1 MQDIHEP
8 NRHPPARVARPEPGH
23 DPGRDPGQ
31 GSGLGRRLVDD
42 PNRDP
47 RQMAGRESA
56 VRIRAV
62 RDGELAQDVALD
74 ALPDLVAAGGWSIWV
89 DLTEP
94 SVADVTAVADV
105 LGIHHL
111 IVEDI
116 VESNERAK
124 VEQVGEALH
133 LVMFALIR
141 AGQMRTE
148 EIDFVLGRGFVLTVH
163 PGSWDP
169 MAARQLRADLAATI
183 GRGPDFLLWALA
195 DSVVDGY
202 FPIFDQ
208 LADEIDELQDRV
220 IGGPDPDAL
229 REVFDRKRELIR
241 IRHALAPSREMF
253 NQLTSREY
261 ALIGEAQVLYFRDV
275 YDHLIRLTDDFDSFR
290 ELLSATIDV
299 YLSTVNNNLSAIM
312 KRLTGITV
320 VLAGIGAVGGIF
332 GMSQA
337 TPALAGHEGF
347 GFWAITVASIAVAAA
362 AAALLRRIDWI

>member
-1 MQDIHEP
+1 MVFTSSVMERTAD
-8 NRHPPARVARPEPGH
+8 ATGM
-23 DPGRDPGQ
+23 
-31 GSGLGRRLVDD
+31 GSDGERT
-42 PNRDP
+42 
-47 RQMAGRESA
+47 
-56 VRIRAV
+56 VRIRAW
-62 RDGELAQDVALD
+62 RHGQLQPDVAVE
-74 ALPDLVAAGGWSIWV
+74 ALSDLLGTEPRQAATCVWV
-89 DLTEP
+89 DLAEP
-94 SVADVTAVADV
+94 SMADVMGVADA

-111 IVEDI
+111 VVEDI

-124 VEQVGEALH
+124 VEQVGDAMH
-133 LVMFALIR
+133 LVLFALSRQGEMR
-141 AGQMRTE
+141 AD
-148 EIDFVLGRGFVLTVH
+148 EIDFVLGPGFLLTTH
-163 PGSWDP
+163 PRSWDP
-169 MAARQLRADLAATI
+169 MSARQVRADLGATLA
-183 GRGPDFLLWALA
+183 RGPDFLLWALV

-220 IGGPDPDAL
+220 IAGPDPGAL
-229 REVFDRKRELIR
+229 RDVFDRKRELIR
-241 IRHALAPSREMF
+241 IRHALAPSREVF

-261 ALIGEAQVLYFRDV
+261 ALIGAAQVLYFRDV

-299 YLSTVNNNLSAIM
+299 HLSTVNNNLSAIM

-347 GFWAITVASIAVAAA
+347 GFWAITIASVMVAAV